1 MSVTTLPALTPRDR
15 SVLRA
20 VAAGRCSRPG
30 PSSLTVDGMALA
42 DQFAG
47 LRLLDAG
54 LIDQLHLFVHPAT
67 AGSGLRLFDEGAPDR
82 HFKLVSAT
90 PFATGVIHLTYEP
103 DPNPPTGGYEEAA
116 ERLPQD

>member
-54 LIDQLHLFVHPAT
+54 LIT
-67 AGSGLRLFDEGAPDR
+67 AAAGPVA
-82 HFKLVSAT
+82 
-90 PFATGVIHLTYEP
+90 LTAI
-103 DPNPPTGGYEEAA
+103 GEALLA
-116 ERLPQD
+116 AA

>member
-1 MSVTTLPALTPRDR
+1 MSVMTLPALTARDR

-54 LIDQLHLFVHPAT
+54 LIT
-67 AGSGLRLFDEGAPDR
+67 AAAGPVA
-82 HFKLVSAT
+82 
-90 PFATGVIHLTYEP
+90 LTAI
-103 DPNPPTGGYEEAA
+103 GEALLIA
-116 ERLPQD
+116 A

>member
-30 PSSLTVDGMALA
+30 SSSLTVDGMALA

-54 LIDQLHLFVHPAT
+54 LIT
-67 AGSGLRLFDEGAPDR
+67 A
-82 HFKLVSAT
+82 SAG
-90 PFATGVIHLTYEP
+90 PVALTAI
-103 DPNPPTGGYEEAA
+103 GEALLTA
-116 ERLPQD
+116 A

>member
-20 VAAGRCSRPG
+20 VAAGRCSSPG
-30 PSSLTVDGMALA
+30 SGSLTVDGMALA

-54 LIDQLHLFVHPAT
+54 LIT
-67 AGSGLRLFDEGAPDR
+67 AAAGPVA
-82 HFKLVSAT
+82 
-90 PFATGVIHLTYEP
+90 LTSI
-103 DPNPPTGGYEEAA
+103 GEALLTA
-116 ERLPQD
+116 A

>member
-54 LIDQLHLFVHPAT
+54 LIT
-67 AGSGLRLFDEGAPDR
+67 AAAGPVA
-82 HFKLVSAT
+82 
-90 PFATGVIHLTYEP
+90 LTAI
-103 DPNPPTGGYEEAA
+103 GEALS
-116 ERLPQD
+116 R

>member
-1 MSVTTLPALTPRDR
+1 MSATTLPALTHRDR

-47 LRLLDAG
+47 LRLADAG
-54 LIDQLHLFVHPAT
+54 LIT
-67 AGSGLRLFDEGAPDR
+67 AAAGPVA
-82 HFKLVSAT
+82 
-90 PFATGVIHLTYEP
+90 LTAI
-103 DPNPPTGGYEEAA
+103 GEALLTA
-116 ERLPQD
+116 A

>member
-54 LIDQLHLFVHPAT
+54 LITAAAGPVALTADRRSPADR
-67 AGSGLRLFDEGAPDR
+67 RLTGRPTSPFQPCRFTSTVRSDETNTL
-82 HFKLVSAT
+82 K
-90 PFATGVIHLTYEP
+90 
-103 DPNPPTGGYEEAA
+103 
-116 ERLPQD
+116 